1 MRHHDV
7 PCTCLCVRVCVSVS
21 LYTFPLRAPLQPPSP
36 GKPIY
41 YSVLQAFRALLSIR
55 HPSPTPNTMFTTV
68 HHHHLVQSNHLNLC
82 YCSYSLYFI
91 FHLCPNLC
99 PHACTNQCQVVLTL
113 TFPVIIY
120 FRDLCNLLPSLHLEQ
135 YMLQA
140 ALGLITPCYYAEAM
154 TSDVAGAC
162 VIFW

>member
-1 MRHHDV
+1 MSNDFRVSHANHPKALSVFAFGGSTDKDGV
-7 PCTCLCVRVCVSVS
+7 LTCATMTCRALVCACVCVSVS

-55 HPSPTPNTMFTTV
+55 HPSPTANTMFTTV

-113 TFPVIIY
+113 TFPP
-120 FRDLCNLLPSLHLEQ
+120 R
-135 YMLQA
+135 
-140 ALGLITPCYYAEAM
+140 
-154 TSDVAGAC
+154 
-162 VIFW
+162 